1 MENVGEKSLYEEI
14 GGAAAIDRLVERFY
28 DHVAEDPRLSP
39 IFPSDLS
46 ETKRKQKQF
55 LTQFTGGGPLYTTEH
70 GHPRLRRRHL
80 PFEITPERAEA
91 WLECMKQ
98 AMDESDLP
106 LDASDALFHRLT
118 LTASHMV
125 NQSH

>member
-70 GHPRLRRRHL
+70 GHPRLRRDICLLRLHL
-80 PFEITPERAEA
+80 NEQKLGLNA
-91 WLECMKQ
+91 
-98 AMDESDLP
+98 
-106 LDASDALFHRLT
+106 
-118 LTASHMV
+118 
-125 NQSH
+125 